1 MARRGG
7 DSGPMALIIAV
18 AVGLVVLLAVYS
30 FAPQV
35 GYKIGSASEIPDGS
49 EWDSTNMTA
58 AGVDGASIW
67 TDNAGLPLLAV
78 LAFCI
83 ALAIMFFR
91 RMGGQG

>member
-1 MARRGG
+1 MVRKG
-7 DSGPMALIIAV
+7 SGPDPMSLIIAV
-18 AVGLVVLLAVYS
+18 AVGLIVLVAVYS

-35 GYKIGSASEIPDGS
+35 GYKIGTASEIPDGS
-49 EWDSTNMTA
+49 EWDTANMSA
-58 AGVDGASIW
+58 SGVDGASIW

-91 RMGGQG
+91 RMGGS